1 MLNPNGA
8 SDSQLILERAS
19 APAGLTQRVL
29 NAWPGF
35 SR

>member
-19 APAGLTQRVL
+19 APGRPDPARPERL
-29 NAWPGF
+29 A
-35 SR
+35 